1 MPMPRDLHPAAP
13 SAAAILAQRAALLA
27 QPPRPE
33 VDREKGAI
41 RALEFSLG
49 QHDFAL
55 GLQWL
60 REVRPVR
67 GLAALPLALPNVLG
81 IANLRGQLLP
91 VIDLAGVMGL
101 GLPGRAAAMMLV
113 IGNDAPE
120 YGVVAHEIGAVETLS
135 MADITRRSER
145 MREFQPGLSQ
155 GCTADGRLL
164 LDGGELMK
172 LARSTWGAR
181 APDKNIPGETT

>member
-1 MPMPRDLHPAAP
+1 MPRDVQPAPP
-13 SAAAILAQRAALLA
+13 SAATILAHRAALLA
-27 QPPRPE
+27 QPPR
-33 VDREKGAI
+33 READHAKGAI
-41 RALEFSLG
+41 RVLEFSLG
-49 QHDFAL
+49 HHEFAL
-55 GLQWL
+55 GLEWL

-101 GLPGRAAAMMLV
+101 GLPRHTAAMMLV
-113 IGNDAPE
+113 VGADAPE
-120 YGVVAHEIGAVETLS
+120 YGVVAHEIGAVDTLS

-145 MREFQPGLSQ
+145 MREFQDGMAH
-155 GCTADGRLL
+155 GCTAAGRLL

-181 APDKNIPGETT
+181 APDKNIPGEIT